1 MEAYLATRLI
11 QFMRPVFFHCFFFRS
26 CSIQFTSE
34 QVSFLKSKTS
44 FREFLFV
51 IFGFLR
57 RGTHFFFGRH
67 GARRRVGFT
76 CGSLIFRPI
85 STAFSTCFLF
95 SFILMNFR
103 AVPSVCVCVCVCFG
117 VGVGSFLLRLRQGRP
132 GPSFFSFFFCSIEIY
147 ILFFIFPFR
156 FDFSSKVKKKELEF
170 VFACPRLFE
179 TRNERP
185 ERGDH
190 LFFLSDF
197 LIIFFRVVSSSC
209 CFFFSR
215 MFLVLFQRPFGFL
228 LGFTGFL

>member
-1 MEAYLATRLI
+1 MCVLIFSNRLLSVFHCAELGFHAMTFRFHRMIPRWRLLVLVFESPRLPFFPFCSRNSHRFFHFFFVMKAYLATRLI

-26 CSIQFTSE
+26 CFIQFTSE
-34 QVSFLKSKTS
+34 RVSFLKSKTS

-132 GPSFFSFFFCSIEIY
+132 GPSFFSFFFLLHRDIH
-147 ILFFIFPFR
+147 
-156 FDFSSKVKKKELEF
+156 F
-170 VFACPRLFE
+170 VF
-179 TRNERP
+179 
-185 ERGDH
+185 H
-190 LFFLSDF
+190 
-197 LIIFFRVVSSSC
+197 
-209 CFFFSR
+209 FS
-215 MFLVLFQRPFGFL
+215 L
-228 LGFTGFL
+228 